1 MNFAF
6 EKTKPVRIF
15 QNVVD
20 QIQTAIIDGRLQPGD
35 TLPAEMKLKDMF
47 ETSRGTIREALRVLE
62 QKGLVDIKT
71 GVGGGAVV
79 KTVDTRTLSEGLD
92 LLIQC
97 RKVSSAQICEFRE
110 GVEGMVA
117 ALAAERATKKDIK
130 RLQSLIEKAEQ
141 FFKGPDND
149 WQKFVKIDVQVH
161 IAIAEIAKNPVFSAV
176 LHMVHE
182 DILGISDRFALK
194 GEKVLR
200 ENYKDLCEIVQA
212 IGSRKADDAKA
223 LAREHVRKFHHIMQ
237 SSIS

>member
-117 ALAAERATKKDIK
+117 ALAAERATENDIK
-130 RLQSLIEKAEQ
+130 QLQALVEKADQ
-141 FFKGPDND
+141 FFKNPGSD
-149 WQKFVKIDVQVH
+149 WQEFVQIDVRVH

-182 DILGISDRFALK
+182 DILGVSDRFALK
-194 GEKVLR
+194 GEAVLR
-200 ENYKDLCEIVQA
+200 ENYKDLCKIVQA
-212 IGSRKADDAKA
+212 IGSHKADDAKT

-237 SSIS
+237 SSKS

>member
-1 MNFAF
+1 MNFVF

-20 QIQTAIIDGRLQPGD
+20 QIQTAIIDGHLQPGD

-62 QKGLVDIKT
+62 QKGLVNIKI

-79 KTVDTRTLSEGLD
+79 KAADTRAIAEGLD

-97 RKVSSAQICEFRE
+97 RKVSSEHVCEFRE

-117 ALAAERATKKDIK
+117 SLAAERATKNDIK
-130 RLQSLIEKAEQ
+130 QLKELIEKAAQ
-141 FFKGPDND
+141 FFNNSDSD
-149 WQKFVKIDVQVH
+149 WQEFIKIDVLLH

-182 DILGISDRFALK
+182 NILGFYDRFALK

-200 ENYKDLCEIVQA
+200 ENYEDLCRIVQA
-212 IGSRKADDAKA
+212 IERGKAGQAKS
-223 LAREHVRKFHHIMQ
+223 LAREHVRKFHYIMQ
-237 SSIS
+237 NSTS